1 MKLPFKRLI
10 SLFAGTALAGLVQAA
25 DLTEIRIAVPDLS
38 AGSQHSGGGVTDV
51 LQSQQIFEKAFADQ
65 GIKIQWNYFKGAGPV
80 INEAFAN
87 GQVDLAYLGDLAAI
101 IGRSNGLDTRLL
113 SASARGVKHYLAVVP
128 GSGIKTLQDL
138 KGKRVA
144 VFRGTASQ
152 LSFDTALASQGL
164 SEKDLKVINLDFSA
178 AIAALAAKQIDATW
192 GGSGLTA
199 LQAKGLAEIPLTT
212 KDIGGAG
219 SVQAV
224 LVGSAKFVD
233 EHPQAVATLLKAQQ
247 QAVQWL
253 TDDNNK
259 QAYIDLV
266 SGLASYPPVILTND
280 LKDQK
285 LSEIFPST
293 LDPVFLGKLQDAVDL
308 ASKERLI
315 RKPFQVSDWVAP
327 NLAAAGLS
335 LSQASPLPQGNAFQ
349 LGERACPRCGLQTA
363 TLTCCLSTS
372 TSVSII
378 AFAAGDNRDPVR
390 LTIPQRAL
398 MVSRFCGRLRQCS
411 STSEP
416 WAMSSANASSVPT
429 PIASDCSTI
438 FTSAGKCSV

>member
-10 SLFAGTALAGLVQAA
+10 TLVAGTALAGLVQAA
-25 DLTEIRIAVPDLS
+25 DLKEIRIAVPDLS
-38 AGSQHSGGGVTDV
+38 AGTQNSGGGLTDV
-51 LQSQQIFEKAFADQ
+51 LRSQQIFEKAFADQ

-87 GQVDLAYLGDLAAI
+87 DQVDLAYLGDLAAI

-113 SASARGVKHYLAVVP
+113 SATARGVKQYLGVVP

-144 VFRGTASQ
+144 VFRGTATQ
-152 LSFDTALASQGL
+152 LSLNGALASQGL
-164 SEKDLKVINLDFSA
+164 SEKDLKIINLDFNA
-178 AIAALAAKQIDATW
+178 AVAALAAKQIDATW
-192 GGSGLTA
+192 GGSNLSS

-212 KDIGGAG
+212 KDLGGAG

-224 LVGSAKFVD
+224 LVGSGKFVD
-233 EHPQAVATLLKAQQ
+233 AHPEVVAKLLKAQQ

-253 TDDNNK
+253 TDDTNK
-259 QAYIDLV
+259 QAYIELV

-315 RKPFQVSDWVAP
+315 RKPFQVSDWVVP
-327 NLAAAGLS
+327 GLAAAG
-335 LSQASPLPQGNAFQ
+335 
-349 LGERACPRCGLQTA
+349 
-363 TLTCCLSTS
+363 
-372 TSVSII
+372 I
-378 AFAAGDNRDPVR
+378 
-390 LTIPQRAL
+390 
-398 MVSRFCGRLRQCS
+398 
-411 STSEP
+411 
-416 WAMSSANASSVPT
+416 
-429 PIASDCSTI
+429 
-438 FTSAGKCSV
+438 

>member
-10 SLFAGTALAGLVQAA
+10 TLLAGTALAGLVQAA
-25 DLTEIRIAVPDLS
+25 DLKEIRIAVPDLS
-38 AGSQHSGGGVTDV
+38 AGSQHSGGGITDV
-51 LQSQQIFEKAFADQ
+51 LRQQQIFEKAFADQ

-113 SASARGVKHYLAVVP
+113 SASARDIKQYLGVVP

-152 LSFDTALASQGL
+152 LSFDSALASQGL
-164 SEKDLKVINLDFSA
+164 SEKDLKVINLDFNA
-178 AIAALAAKQIDATW
+178 AGAALAAKQIDATW
-192 GGSGLTA
+192 GGANLNA

-212 KDIGGAG
+212 KDLGGAG
-219 SVQAV
+219 SVQSV
-224 LVGSAKFVD
+224 LVGSGKFVD
-233 EHPQAVATLLKAQQ
+233 EHPEIITQLLKVQQ

-266 SGLASYPPVILTND
+266 AGLASYPPVILSND
-280 LKDQK
+280 LKNEK
-285 LSEIFPST
+285 LSALFPST

-315 RKPFQVSDWVAP
+315 RKSFQVSDWVAP
-327 NLAAAGLS
+327 NLSAAGL
-335 LSQASPLPQGNAFQ
+335 
-349 LGERACPRCGLQTA
+349 
-363 TLTCCLSTS
+363 
-372 TSVSII
+372 
-378 AFAAGDNRDPVR
+378 
-390 LTIPQRAL
+390 
-398 MVSRFCGRLRQCS
+398 
-411 STSEP
+411 
-416 WAMSSANASSVPT
+416 
-429 PIASDCSTI
+429 
-438 FTSAGKCSV
+438 